1 MIGLQTHLT
10 EDEKFS
16 LDLSKHLGI
25 SLGDVD
31 NMPYSDFIMW
41 YKYSLEK
48 PFNSTEIML
57 AQLTAL
63 TYNIHS
69 KKPKSTMDF
78 LVSMPESK
86 KEEIRMETMHKGLF
100 IDIDKLQR
108 NG

>member
-1 MIGLQTHLT
+1 MQTQLT
-10 EDEKFS
+10 EDDKFS

-25 SLGDVD
+25 SLDEVND
-31 NMPYSDFIMW
+31 MPYSDFIMW
-41 YKYSLEK
+41 YKYSQEK

-63 TYNIHS
+63 LYNIHS

-78 LVSMPESK
+78 LVYMPEDK
-86 KEEIRMETMHKGLF
+86 KEEIRMESMQKGLF
-100 IDIDKLQR
+100 RDIDKLQR